1 MTFMLE
7 SLTIV
12 FNLPFVCLDM
22 TVRLC
27 PSLISKGINSLPIKP
42 VHPVSSNF
50 MISLIRF
57 DQLRGILMNL
67 WCSSIKNINVMEFA
81 IN

>member
-1 MTFMLE
+1 MKVMLW
-7 SLTIV
+7 SLAIA
-12 FNLPFVCLDM
+12 FSFPLDCLVM

-27 PSLISKGINSLPIKP
+27 PSLLSKGINSLPINP

-57 DQLRGILMNL
+57 VQLRGIWIDL
-67 WCSSIKNINVMEFA
+67 WY
-81 IN
+81 

>member
-1 MTFMLE
+1 
-7 SLTIV
+7 
-12 FNLPFVCLDM
+12 M

-27 PSLISKGINSLPIKP
+27 PSVMSKGINSLPIKP
-42 VHPVSSNF
+42 VHPVSSNL

-57 DQLRGILMNL
+57 DQLRGILINL
-67 WCSSIKNINVMEFA
+67 WCLSLKNICVKEFA